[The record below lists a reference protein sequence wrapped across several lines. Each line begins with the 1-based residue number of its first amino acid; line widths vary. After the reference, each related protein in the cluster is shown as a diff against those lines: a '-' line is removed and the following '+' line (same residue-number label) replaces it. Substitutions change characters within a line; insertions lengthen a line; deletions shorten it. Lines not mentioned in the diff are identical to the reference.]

1 MPSGTDPFAG
11 YRSAQPGEDII
22 DAAEAMSGV
31 QGALVHHG
39 RSREI
44 EGDVVALEPA
54 MGDSTLLTVRVPSAV
69 AAEIRPGRFFDI
81 LCRPD
86 GSSDPLLRRP
96 YSVFASD
103 PARAEL
109 QFLVRPYG
117 RGSAW
122 LARRRRGDVLDL
134 LGPLGNA
141 YTLDPGARHLLMV
154 AGGVGVAPLVLLAR
168 EAVAS
173 GRNVVFLLGAA
184 DASGLL
190 AAGHLP
196 SAVEYVVATDD
207 GSKGHRGFVTDLVP
221 DYVRWAD
228 QVFACGPEPMYRSLR
243 NGLLPL
249 RIGNRP
255 RVQVSMEREM
265 ACGLGACLGCVVETK
280 RGMRTS
286 CVEGPVFDMDDVRW

>member
-1 MPSGTDPFAG
+1 M
-11 YRSAQPGEDII
+11 
-22 DAAEAMSGV
+22 
-31 QGALVHHG
+31 
-39 RSREI
+39 
-44 EGDVVALEPA
+44 
-54 MGDSTLLTVRVPSAV
+54 
-69 AAEIRPGRFFDI
+69 
-81 LCRPD
+81 
-86 GSSDPLLRRP
+86 
-96 YSVFASD
+96 
-103 PARAEL
+103 
-109 QFLVRPYG
+109 
-117 RGSAW
+117 
-122 LARRRRGDVLDL
+122 
-134 LGPLGNA
+134 
-141 YTLDPGARHLLMV
+141 
-154 AGGVGVAPLVLLAR
+154 
-168 EAVAS
+168 AS